1 MICPKCEYEYLDG
14 ITICPDCN
22 GELISNEKF
31 EGNLIHPNDWVIVYS
46 CANDLEADML
56 KTNLESAEIETL
68 ILNQNDHNFPVIGD
82 LTVIKVLVKKIDAQ
96 DALAIIND
104 INSASE

>member
-22 GELISNEKF
+22 GELVTNENF
-31 EGNLIHPNDWVIVYS
+31 EGNLIHPDDWVIVYS
-46 CANDLEADML
+46 CADDLEANMI
-56 KTNLESAEIETL
+56 KSNLESADIKTL

-82 LTVIKVLVKKIDAQ
+82 LSVIKVLAQKSDAE
-96 DALAIIND
+96 DASAIIDD
-104 INSASE
+104 INSTN